1 MSIRVL
7 VVPSRQRIPEGLPL
21 LFPCARTS
29 REIPSSSGSQTKSGL
44 EACSFTRGWIPGC
57 PVSDFHF
64 CDRNRSGSLRTYS
77 GNRTFFSFGQ
87 DARGNERKS
96 RTILRLRGL
105 EHQAGGPGYPLIDR
119 GQGYVKREPAF
130 FIGYL
135 PLGEPPVRQ
144 SIRRILSGQDHDIY
158 CEIPGWCLKST

>member
-1 MSIRVL
+1 MFLHKRVDPWLSRFRFPFLGQEQIRIA
-7 VVPSRQRIPEGLPL
+7 PD
-21 LFPCARTS
+21 LF
-29 REIPSSSGSQTKSGL
+29 REQ
-44 EACSFTRGWIPGC
+44 A
-57 PVSDFHF
+57 V
-64 CDRNRSGSLRTYS
+64 
-77 GNRTFFSFGQ
+77 FSFGQ

-158 CEIPGWCLKST
+158 CEIPGSCLKST